1 MKAKYRATTT
11 TKQQKKS
18 TKIISE
24 AKGPIDPDSE
34 EEIGFSK
41 WLHSDEGIENLKLFV
56 LGNSLMIF
64 LLISWP
70 HIKEALD
77 TVYYIYV
84 EYRQAQ

>member
-1 MKAKYRATTT
+1 MK
-11 TKQQKKS
+11 TKHKVIPQQKKPNKS
-18 TKIISE
+18 DSE
-24 AKGPIDPDSE
+24 AKETIDSE

-41 WLHSDEGIENLKLFV
+41 WLHSTEGIENLKLFV

-77 TVYYIYV
+77 IVYYMYL
-84 EYRQAQ
+84 EYKQTKL